1 MTFFIGGL
9 KVVDTFNDDIGNT
22 YHLTL
27 SRSLLLSVYCEIG
40 IKETANKDKYYLNY
54 VSITK
59 NSDLKNLLASKN
71 FSYEP
76 FSLKLIKITSKEL
89 LADYLNDKAQN
100 SVTQQEIEDLAEK
113 LIEEI
118 FVTEQKNIDEKIAL
132 FV

>member
-1 MTFFIGGL
+1 M
-9 KVVDTFNDDIGNT
+9 
-22 YHLTL
+22 
-27 SRSLLLSVYCEIG
+27 
-40 IKETANKDKYYLNY
+40 
-54 VSITK
+54 
-59 NSDLKNLLASKN
+59 
-71 FSYEP
+71 
-76 FSLKLIKITSKEL
+76 